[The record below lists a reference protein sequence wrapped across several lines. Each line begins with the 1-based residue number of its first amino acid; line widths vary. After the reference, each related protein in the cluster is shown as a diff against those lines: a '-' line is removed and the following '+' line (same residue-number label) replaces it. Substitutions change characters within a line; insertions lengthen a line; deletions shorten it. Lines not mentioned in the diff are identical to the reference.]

1 MAPGC
6 LPLPAPPP
14 PPHLAAVPGS
24 SGMAQLPVELLGTVL
39 QLVLQDDKE
48 QQRRQAGPALLCA
61 RARVQCLSWHI
72 CVRTRTRTHACMHA
86 RMHTCTP
93 PSQLKVPCRPLPPAR
108 PCRHVAQFVSRSWLE
123 AYRCTAYSQ
132 VSLDVGAA
140 MHRFRQ
146 QGGLSEAEAAAAL
159 LEGLAA
165 RLPYAAEVT
174 LTGLPLLGAAP
185 EGGRAAAHGASWHLR
200 WQLGELLVAALQSST
215 HLSRLSVDF
224 LPQLPQLLQHRLQQR
239 QRRLGVLPLESLGI
253 SALPA
258 VQLLRHLA
266 LLRTQPLHTLALSDA
281 ACLGE
286 ADSAVLAAALAA
298 LPQLAYLSLGGS
310 GVTSSLS
317 SAKSRSSAGSDA
329 ARLCQTLGG
338 QPTSGSAAPPAA
350 AAAATPAAPAAPTA
364 SAGINL
370 PSLPLVA
377 AAVALPSLQH
387 LELSL
392 TFGRQSSH
400 EQQQYL
406 HRLGCVLHAQRRLR
420 EAQGRAGG
428 GVTGEKSAECSYSR
442 VSVTVHEHLHGDLS
456 AGGRLRHAQS
466 AACPASSWH
475 ATVSL
480 AGCFR

>member
-1 MAPGC
+1 
-6 LPLPAPPP
+6 
-14 PPHLAAVPGS
+14 
-24 SGMAQLPVELLGTVL
+24 
-39 QLVLQDDKE
+39 
-48 QQRRQAGPALLCA
+48 
-61 RARVQCLSWHI
+61 
-72 CVRTRTRTHACMHA
+72 
-86 RMHTCTP
+86 
-93 PSQLKVPCRPLPPAR
+93 
-108 PCRHVAQFVSRSWLE
+108 VAQFVSRSWLE

-140 MHRFRQ
+140 MHRLRQ
-146 QGGLSEAEAAAAL
+146 QGGLCEAEAAAAL

-185 EGGRAAAHGASWHLR
+185 EGDRAAAHGASWHLR

-215 HLSRLSVDF
+215 HLRRLSVEF

-239 QRRLGVLPLESLGI
+239 QRRLGVVPLESLGI

-266 LLRTQPLHTLALSDA
+266 LLSTQPLHTLALSDA

-329 ARLCQTLGG
+329 PRLCQTVGG
-338 QPTSGSAAPPAA
+338 QPTSGSAAA
-350 AAAATPAAPAAPTA
+350 AAPAAPAA

-466 AACPASSWH
+466 AACPATPWH

-480 AGCFR
+480 AGCLR